1 MDARNSSYNLDRYL
15 EQGGSTPP
23 GAGRP
28 QRASMTPAE
37 RVRRVE
43 QAERRRDMAASVDV
57 ETDEGRAT
65 SSTTSS
71 STTVSTTTD
80 RGCEDI
86 SKEECSQEHVKTK
99 TDTVVLQVR
108 KYQARGDSVK
118 VRHASSKDL

>member
-1 MDARNSSYNLDRYL
+1 
-15 EQGGSTPP
+15 
-23 GAGRP
+23 
-28 QRASMTPAE
+28 MTPAE

-86 SKEECSQEHVKTK
+86 SKEECSQEHVETK
-99 TDTVVLQVR
+99 TDTVVLQSTSIKREATVSSVSR
-108 KYQARGDSVK
+108 HGDK
-118 VRHASSKDL
+118 KEPTKTEKDSESRDMAEAEAES